1 MPAFGPI
8 NENVFTTEGWIL
20 LGPPVHKLYGWLP
33 LITVLL
39 ETCVWSGSTVA
50 CLAPEKAP
58 MCFPWIV
65 GNQQGFR
72 LPGNSIMGLSS
83 WGGGECKCTWTGC
96 FLYLGQRKGKEVCA
110 GDSGIKKS
118 SQATYLEHRAYVQT
132 QPWQIPAHITE
143 WCHLSRLWLRSL
155 LFCII
160 HKNHTCSIRCSL

>member
-20 LGPPVHKLYGWLP
+20 LGPPVHKPYGWLP

-83 WGGGECKCTWTGC
+83 WGGRDYKCTWMGC
-96 FLYLGQRKGKEVCA
+96 FLYLGQRKRKEVYV
-110 GDSGIKKS
+110 GDSKES
-118 SQATYLEHRAYVQT
+118 SHASYLEHRAYVQT
-132 QPWQIPAHITE
+132 PTSPGRYLPVSLNDAISVDSDYGHFYFVLFMKIT
-143 WCHLSRLWLRSL
+143 CAA
-155 LFCII
+155 
-160 HKNHTCSIRCSL
+160 